1 MEVLQAIQFLFHRCW
16 KFFMIRVPGF
26 SFNFA
31 ELFVAFFLANMG
43 LCYLAAMI
51 GVAPTVGSRET
62 DIVAGYQASKNRRPI
77 GFGR

>member
-1 MEVLQAIQFLFHRCW
+1 MEVLQAIQFLMQQCW

-31 ELFVAFFLANMG
+31 ELFVALVLANMG
-43 LCYLAAMI
+43 LRYLAAMI
-51 GVAPTVGSRET
+51 GVSPSVSSREAN
-62 DIVAGYQASKNRRPI
+62 VAAGTMAEKNRRPI